1 VIFQSLDRS
10 QLEAQGVRQTF
21 ASILQICIDPRPKVR
36 KKAADLVKE
45 VLANPPTPL
54 VRHPY
59 AEQVAES
66 LNHTLAEVN
75 AGPLVKGKA
84 STQVVAPGAESAIH
98 ALAFLNPIVGY
109 LLPTPCSM
117 FPILFPSSYPHCYLQ
132 SLPPI
137 TNHLL
142 ALPHLGNPYL
152 SQSCYSIMSDI
163 KFTASI
169 DDVCMEFSGFKRCGN
184 S

>member
-1 VIFQSLDRS
+1 MFYHPRRGCCYVYTIDDNTIQKKRSFPPRWCCSTCGAVLISSHYLYLVIFQSLDWS
-10 QLEAQGVRQTF
+10 QLEAQGVCQTF

-36 KKAADLVKE
+36 KE

-54 VRHPY
+54 VWHPY

-109 LLPTPCSM
+109 LPPAVCFPFSSLH
-117 FPILFPSSYPHCYLQ
+117 PILIVIYSRFLRSLITSLHYL
-132 SLPPI
+132 
-137 TNHLL
+137 T
-142 ALPHLGNPYL
+142 
-152 SQSCYSIMSDI
+152 
-163 KFTASI
+163 
-169 DDVCMEFSGFKRCGN
+169 
-184 S
+184 